1 MIPQGQLEENTNLG
15 DLAVVSVNPL
25 QLMGVV
31 YAERGKLKRGLV
43 VRDVQGDLYLA
54 PNGDQWTVGLRPL
67 SEKLARNVREGFDR
81 VMGVPPTE
89 IPLKDNVDVIAG
101 EMASEAEMGVG
112 G

>member
-15 DLAVVSVNPL
+15 DLTVVSVNPL
-25 QLMGVV
+25 QMMGIV

-43 VRDVQGDLYLA
+43 VQDVQGDLYLA
-54 PNGDQWTVGLRPL
+54 PNGDQWTAGLRPL
-67 SEKLARNVREGFDR
+67 SEKLAHNVKDGLDK

-89 IPLKDNVDVIAG
+89 VPLEDNVDVIAG
-101 EMASEAEMGVG
+101 DMGAG